1 MRLNAFEKLNAL
13 NCFIFFVYLQRFFA
27 FSHYHLYQWKVLV
40 LAQCWH
46 FGRHKNIG
54 SHDSRHYTMSVFSQL
69 TSIRAERALL
79 SALCPDVA
87 FEHRRIALIVF
98 YHSYYCFIYFI
109 MPICLSFERFIY
121 TNIFSSIIQLVYI
134 NLEFFQYKLAIFS
147 QISSL
152 KKA

>member
-27 FSHYHLYQWKVLV
+27 FSHYHWYQWKVLV

-54 SHDSRHYTMSVFSQL
+54 SHDSRYYTMSVFSQP

-87 FEHRRIALIVF
+87 FEHRRIALIFFILSKVLLLDIF
-98 YHSYYCFIYFI
+98 YHANMANMLKFLNDLLIQIFFHI
-109 MPICLSFERFIY
+109 SF
-121 TNIFSSIIQLVYI
+121 
-134 NLEFFQYKLAIFS
+134 NLFMLI
-147 QISSL
+147 
-152 KKA
+152 